1 MAGERILVVEDE
13 ANIVNLLRAYLER
26 EGFVVKTAGDGRA
39 ALQQARATRPHLV
52 VLDLML
58 PGMDGLEVCR
68 RLRQES
74 EVYIIMLTAKTEEA
88 DRIVGLELG
97 ADDYLTKP
105 FSPRELVA
113 RVKAV
118 LRRGRDAGGILPRAE
133 SGAIEAGPLTIDL
146 ARRTVVKKGAA
157 GATIELTT
165 LEFDLLRV
173 LAGEPG
179 IVFSRAQLLQRVWG
193 YDYAGDERVVDVHIG
208 LLRKK
213 IEDDSSEPVLLKT
226 VRGVGYKFDG
236 D

>member
-13 ANIVNLLRAYLER
+13 ANIINLVRAYLER
-26 EGFVVKTAGDGRA
+26 EGFAVKTVADGRA
-39 ALQQARATRPHLV
+39 ALQQAHATRPDLII
-52 VLDLML
+52 LDLML

-74 EVYIIMLTAKTEEA
+74 DVYIIMLTAKTEEA

-118 LRRGRDAGGILPRAE
+118 LRRRREGNGGGARVTHE
-133 SGAIEAGPLTIDL
+133 SGTIVAGPLTIDL
-146 ARRTVVKKGAA
+146 ARRRVIKSGQP
-157 GATIELTT
+157 IDLTA
-165 LEFDLLRV
+165 LEFELLHV
-173 LAGEPG
+173 FADDPG

-193 YDYAGDERVVDVHIG
+193 YDYVGDERVVDVHIG

-213 IEDDSSEPVLLKT
+213 IEDDPSEPLLLKT
-226 VRGVGYKFDG
+226 VRGVGYKYDG
-236 D
+236 E

>member
-1 MAGERILVVEDE
+1 MAGERVLVVEDE
-13 ANIVNLLRAYLER
+13 ANIVNLVRAYLER
-26 EGFVVKTAGDGRA
+26 EGFTVDAVTDGRA
-39 ALQQARATRPHLV
+39 ALHHARVMQPHLI

-74 EVYIIMLTAKTEEA
+74 DVYILMLTAKSEEA

-118 LRRGRDAGGILPRAE
+118 LRRSRPSAGTLPDSASGIIDAP
-133 SGAIEAGPLTIDL
+133 PLRIDL
-146 ARRTVVKKGAA
+146 ARRRVSKRGTP
-157 GATIELTT
+157 IDLTA
-165 LEFDLLRV
+165 LEFDLLCE
-173 LAGEPG
+173 LASRPG
-179 IVFSRAQLLQRVWG
+179 IVYSRAQLLQRVWG
-193 YDYAGDERVVDVHIG
+193 YDFLGDERVVDVHIG

-213 IEDDSSEPVLLKT
+213 IEDDPSEPELLKT

-236 D
+236 SS

>member
-1 MAGERILVVEDE
+1 MAGGRILVVEDE
-13 ANIVNLLRAYLER
+13 ANIVNLVRAYLER
-26 EGFVVKTAGDGRA
+26 DGFTVDTARDGAA
-39 ALQQARATRPHLV
+39 ALHQARTTRPQLV

-74 EVYIIMLTAKTEEA
+74 DVYILMLTAKSEEA

-118 LRRGRDAGGILPRAE
+118 LRRSRPSDSMSPQSE
-133 SGAIEAGPLTIDL
+133 GALIAAPPLCIDL
-146 ARRTVVKKGAA
+146 ARRQVTKCGVPVD
-157 GATIELTT
+157 LTA
-165 LEFDLLRV
+165 LEFDLLRE
-173 LAGEPG
+173 LAGRPG

-193 YDYAGDERVVDVHIG
+193 YDFLGDERVVDVHIG

-213 IEDDSSEPVLLKT
+213 IEDDPSEPALLKT
-226 VRGVGYKFDG
+226 VRGVGYKFDERR
-236 D
+236 

>member
-13 ANIVNLLRAYLER
+13 TNIVNLVRAYLER
-26 EGFVVKTAGDGRA
+26 EGFVVETAADGRV
-39 ALQQARATRPHLV
+39 ALQQARATRPRLI

-58 PGMDGLEVCR
+58 PGIDGLEVCR

-74 EVYIIMLTAKTEEA
+74 DVYILMLTAKSEEA

-118 LRRGRDAGGILPRAE
+118 LRRSRDADGALPAGEGGVIDAP
-133 SGAIEAGPLTIDL
+133 PLCIDL
-146 ARRTVVKKGAA
+146 GRRQVTKDGVSVD
-157 GATIELTT
+157 LTA

-173 LAGEPG
+173 LAARPG

-193 YDYAGDERVVDVHIG
+193 YDFLGDERVVDVHIG

-213 IEDDSSEPVLLKT
+213 IEEDPSEPVLIKT
-226 VRGVGYKFDG
+226 VRSVGYKFEG
-236 D
+236 KEGG